1 MIFSGLCIQC
11 WCVFVCV
18 RLLLN
23 LASANCNY
31 RATSSDAL
39 EVIPDHVHVGERRL
53 QGCVVSYKIST
64 ANFGKRTGNAWFD
77 NRVCSSNDIEID
89 SVSFQIRPK
98 LPPSEVPV
106 SSWRPFEGVLGT
118 NNQPRS
124 VQYALKVTFPRSDSA
139 FWVSFSSNF
148 GTCWRNK
155 SREKKKVA
163 FRYVLFIDFKWKNN
177 NFWRQNQTKTGGYC
191 NMGCATSVFEQQ
203 SERFEGFCF
212 AENTRI
218 ISFRCKKQS
227 KIEDE

>member
-1 MIFSGLCIQC
+1 MFKHNSTCSHYSFVTLDVFFGIMYQC

-89 SVSFQIRPK
+89 SVSFQIRSK

-124 VQYALKVTFPRSDSA
+124 SQYALKVTFPRSDSA

-155 SREKKKVA
+155 SRKKEDG
-163 FRYVLFIDFKWKNN
+163 FSI
-177 NFWRQNQTKTGGYC
+177 
-191 NMGCATSVFEQQ
+191 
-203 SERFEGFCF
+203 RFVQRF
-212 AENTRI
+212 
-218 ISFRCKKQS
+218 
-227 KIEDE
+227 

>member
-1 MIFSGLCIQC
+1 M
-11 WCVFVCV
+11 FVCV

-23 LASANCNY
+23 LASAICNY

-39 EVIPDHVHVGERRL
+39 EVIPDHVHVGERSL

-89 SVSFQIRPK
+89 SVSFQIRSK

-106 SSWRPFEGVLGT
+106 SSWRPFEGVVGT

-124 VQYALKVTFPRSDSA
+124 SQYALKVTFPRSDSA

-155 SREKKKVA
+155 SRKKRRWLFDTFCSSILSEKTTMFGAKIKPKQEDTATWV
-163 FRYVLFIDFKWKNN
+163 
-177 NFWRQNQTKTGGYC
+177 GS
-191 NMGCATSVFEQQ
+191 CATSVFEQQ
-203 SERFEGFCF
+203 SEHFEGFCF